1 MTIAVRERRR
11 EIGLLRA
18 LGAGQAQ
25 ILTLF
30 LLEAVLLAL
39 LGGVLGLVVGAGGAW
54 LIGVLVPA
62 LPTEM
67 AWDFV
72 FMAEVIAV
80 LIGLAAGVLPALRAA
95 ALNPIAALHEE

>member
-1 MTIAVRERRR
+1 VAERRA

-18 LGAGQAQ
+18 LGAGRDQVL
-25 ILTLF
+25 ILF

-39 LGGVLGLVVGAGGAW
+39 LGGAAGLGIGAGGAW
-54 LIGVLVPA
+54 LIGTLVPA
-62 LPTEM
+62 LPTRM

-72 FMAEVIAV
+72 LIAEVTAA

-95 ALNPIAALHEE
+95 ALDPVAALHDE